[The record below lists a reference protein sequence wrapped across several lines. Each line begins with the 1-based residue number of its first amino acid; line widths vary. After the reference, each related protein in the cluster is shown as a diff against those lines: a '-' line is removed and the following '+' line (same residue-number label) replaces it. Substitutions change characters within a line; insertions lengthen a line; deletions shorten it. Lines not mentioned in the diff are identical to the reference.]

1 MKYFM
6 RYIQGVDRLQQALWF
21 IENYQDIR
29 FRQADIDWLKGNK
42 RYLYDEDIVGIQIP
56 NNASGFMWVS
66 KYTPMNYFIRNSIKE
81 VFYKTDTINIGE
93 LQ

>member
-42 RYLYDEDIVGIQIP
+42 RYLYDEYNIGLQIP
-56 NNASGFMWVS
+56 NSASGFMWVS
-66 KYTPMNYFIRNSIKE
+66 KYTPWNYFHRNSIKE
-81 VFYKTDTINIGE
+81 VFYKTDTITIGE

>member
-6 RYIQGVDRLQQALWF
+6 LFTEGVDRFQQALWF

-29 FRQADIDWLKGNK
+29 IMQEDIDWLKGNK
-42 RYLYDEDIVGIQIP
+42 RDIYDEYIVGMQIP
-56 NNASGFMWVS
+56 YNVNGFMWVS
-66 KYTPMNYFIRNSIKE
+66 KSAPQSYFKRNSIKE

>member
-1 MKYFM
+1 MKYFI

-42 RYLYDEDIVGIQIP
+42 RYLYDEYNVGLQIL

-66 KYTPMNYFIRNSIKE
+66 KYTPQSYFNRNNIKE